1 MRYMRVNSDRSIL
14 PQYSSHN
21 SRSLLHSAPRLPMAN
36 VAKRTTR
43 TSVVLRRRPVGD
55 YRALQAGHRQD
66 KVFIRRVCMIIGV
79 VARSPAP
86 PAGPPCCGLGG
97 LLCGL
102 PRVGGLLRLPRG
114 LLFRRPVVRL
124 GPRHDRLV
132 SSLSQRARKACA
144 ACA

>member
-1 MRYMRVNSDRSIL
+1 
-14 PQYSSHN
+14 
-21 SRSLLHSAPRLPMAN
+21 
-36 VAKRTTR
+36 
-43 TSVVLRRRPVGD
+43 
-55 YRALQAGHRQD
+55 
-66 KVFIRRVCMIIGV
+66 MIIGV

-97 LLCGL
+97 LLCGLPRGGGLLRLPRGLLFRSPAPPAGPPCCGLGGLLLGL

>member
-1 MRYMRVNSDRSIL
+1 
-14 PQYSSHN
+14 
-21 SRSLLHSAPRLPMAN
+21 
-36 VAKRTTR
+36 
-43 TSVVLRRRPVGD
+43 
-55 YRALQAGHRQD
+55 
-66 KVFIRRVCMIIGV
+66 MIIGV

-97 LLCGL
+97 LLRGL

-144 ACA
+144 ACV

>member
-1 MRYMRVNSDRSIL
+1 
-14 PQYSSHN
+14 
-21 SRSLLHSAPRLPMAN
+21 
-36 VAKRTTR
+36 
-43 TSVVLRRRPVGD
+43 
-55 YRALQAGHRQD
+55 
-66 KVFIRRVCMIIGV
+66 MIIGV

-97 LLCGL
+97 LLRGL

-132 SSLSQRARKACA
+132 SSSTQGGVPESAQGLRGLRLGPRDEGAAAPVVPEARG
-144 ACA
+144 